1 MSDRVEDLERQVTAL
16 QAAVNG
22 LTEELVETKE
32 RVRHLEDTYNVAV
45 GDTPT
50 ETARQT
56 QSDAHT
62 EVVSHT
68 ESVSG
73 SVDAAGAADD
83 PDAADAANEPDHDPD
98 TDLLVAGDD
107 PTPTEPATSDDA
119 AETGDTGD
127 TGDDEHE
134 STDSSSTDIIIA

>member
-83 PDAADAANEPDHDPD
+83 PDATNEPDPDPD

-127 TGDDEHE
+127 TGDTDDDEHE

>member
-127 TGDDEHE
+127 TDDEHE